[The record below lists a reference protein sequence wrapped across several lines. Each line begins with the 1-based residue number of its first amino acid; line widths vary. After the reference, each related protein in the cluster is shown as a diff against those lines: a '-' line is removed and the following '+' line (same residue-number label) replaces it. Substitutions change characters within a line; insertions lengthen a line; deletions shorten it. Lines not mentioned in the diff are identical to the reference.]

1 MKNPKQRI
9 QQIMDLIREAKS
21 ESLDPMA
28 GDVTGWGFWRTQCSR
43 YGDLIEMQVDELLTA
58 GLAHPAAAAMT
69 DDQVNAEL
77 ASPPSSCGSIS
88 SSVKPRATPK
98 PPYNRT
104 SKSPWATSTTPPIP
118 STAAFIWRRAARA
131 S

>member
-43 YGDLIEMQVDELLTA
+43 YGDMIEMQVDELLTA

-69 DDQVNAEL
+69 DDQVNAEVAVAADDFVVL
-77 ASPPSSCGSIS
+77 PVSEAK
-88 SSVKPRATPK
+88 SVLERWPL
-98 PPYNRT
+98 
-104 SKSPWATSTTPPIP
+104 
-118 STAAFIWRRAARA
+118 
-131 S
+131 